1 MSAESNQSSGE
12 SSLHPP
18 TPSQQSTQTFSSE
31 EEDAK
36 AEAENSKED
45 FSFYEEEEYLEE
57 NEDQG
62 EEQSLEEDEYLEE
75 ETSVGEDEYLEEE
88 QSLEEDEHLEEEQSL
103 EEDEHLEEE
112 QSLEEDEHLEEEQSL
127 EEDEHLEE
135 EQSLEEDDYL
145 EEQTYLKGKEY
156 LHEQESLRERN
167 YLQKEKDL
175 KEKKDLFEEEYLER
189 VEFKVSYSSQTSPGL
204 NARSPVAGVSQVT
217 TLFAHP
223 PPIFEPDGKSL
234 YSDMKP
240 SIPFMRGGESLSWRD
255 QGTQTDCTYEN
266 KVERIYNRKAS
277 LRMNGYEEVTEV
289 CRWKPGNVE
298 LREGEELTPAHEEDR
313 TATPEAKPASAAGVQ
328 NTKDSPVV
336 QMWKSTYFQPMAE
349 ATHPF
354 AGETQSRQKQSKELV
369 VWGQGPAGA
378 SRAPV
383 ELKLQKNQEDSTT
396 ILAPLKVDSEVTKS
410 VSQENFSD
418 GILNEPT
425 DTLEVK
431 DFDENLLKSSYE
443 SVFRTMVKEMAAEN
457 ELEEDI
463 DIPLTGH
470 LESETRRKLGI
481 LLKRDFENYKETF
494 QWILKKRE
502 NLFSFKTA
510 ETVTYSFH
518 FWSQSPQIEEPETE
532 VEKPRMV
539 SPKRKALEIDTEW
552 VKSDTEVHQDD
563 VKLILYPNESIF
575 RILFPD
581 GSGQIHYPSGNL
593 AMLILRTKEN
603 KFTYIILDDT
613 EDDEETCVRAL
624 INNAGHAT
632 FYDENREI
640 WLSLSQNLGYYFA
653 KGKPQKAWN
662 WWDLGLHVH
671 APPVQPVSLDI
682 NQHIRVQ
689 VRSQD
694 QVIFCFIHPSK
705 HICLNMGTKYKF
717 ILPETLN
724 EMKNK
729 AVLEVE
735 ISSTAQKMQNLL
747 VKMSKI
753 LNFLTICDLERFL
766 EDTSILLMGDAGKSV
781 GSQMRVLKAS
791 SQGFARTY

>member
-189 VEFKVSYSSQTSPGL
+189 EFKVSYSSQTSPGL

-266 KVERIYNRKAS
+266 K
-277 LRMNGYEEVTEV
+277 
-289 CRWKPGNVE
+289 
-298 LREGEELTPAHEEDR
+298 
-313 TATPEAKPASAAGVQ
+313 
-328 NTKDSPVV
+328 
-336 QMWKSTYFQPMAE
+336 
-349 ATHPF
+349 
-354 AGETQSRQKQSKELV
+354 
-369 VWGQGPAGA
+369 
-378 SRAPV
+378 APV

-552 VKSDTEVHQDD
+552 VKSDTEVRAACTLSLLPAGVLARDT
-563 VKLILYPNESIF
+563 
-575 RILFPD
+575 
-581 GSGQIHYPSGNL
+581 PSG
-593 AMLILRTKEN
+593 AVGTN
-603 KFTYIILDDT
+603 KQCEYSQEVCAQYGGASECVGYHRLTRIFT
-613 EDDEETCVRAL
+613 R
-624 INNAGHAT
+624 
-632 FYDENREI
+632 
-640 WLSLSQNLGYYFA
+640 
-653 KGKPQKAWN
+653 
-662 WWDLGLHVH
+662 VH
-671 APPVQPVSLDI
+671 
-682 NQHIRVQ
+682 
-689 VRSQD
+689 
-694 QVIFCFIHPSK
+694 
-705 HICLNMGTKYKF
+705 
-717 ILPETLN
+717 
-724 EMKNK
+724 
-729 AVLEVE
+729 
-735 ISSTAQKMQNLL
+735 
-747 VKMSKI
+747 
-753 LNFLTICDLERFL
+753 
-766 EDTSILLMGDAGKSV
+766 
-781 GSQMRVLKAS
+781 
-791 SQGFARTY
+791 